1 MDGRKIWIPVTAVL
15 ALLGSVFGIGAA
27 WASQASKIENQESR
41 IVKLEIAVQS
51 IASTMDSLK
60 TSNIEL
66 KVSVQ
71 NLTEKVSEMGKDM
84 KTVITSIR

>member
-1 MDGRKIWIPVTAVL
+1 MDGRKLWLPVTAVI
-15 ALLGSVFGIGAA
+15 ALLGTVFGFGVA
-27 WASQASKIENQESR
+27 WANQSGKIESQEVR
-41 IVKLEIAVQS
+41 ITKLEIAVQS
-51 IASTMDSLK
+51 IASTMDALK

-71 NLTEKVSEMGKDM
+71 NLTEKVGDLGKDM